1 MKTTE
6 KLRLQYG
13 RSFPLDGRLVGDIG
27 EALVQK
33 FFEVKLLPENNH
45 IHDAQEKES
54 GRLIQ
59 IKSSMKYN
67 FSFPYDRDPDYY
79 MAVHINPDA
88 TLEIIYNGPGKPIR
102 DYIIKIGNKDYKQ
115 TWYPLTANTLINLN
129 KTIAIQD
136 RIKERTAK

>member
-1 MKTTE
+1 MKDEIQALMKTTE

-59 IKSSMKYN
+59 IKSSMK
-67 FSFPYDRDPDYY
+67 
-79 MAVHINPDA
+79 I
-88 TLEIIYNGPGKPIR
+88 
-102 DYIIKIGNKDYKQ
+102 
-115 TWYPLTANTLINLN
+115 
-129 KTIAIQD
+129 
-136 RIKERTAK
+136 